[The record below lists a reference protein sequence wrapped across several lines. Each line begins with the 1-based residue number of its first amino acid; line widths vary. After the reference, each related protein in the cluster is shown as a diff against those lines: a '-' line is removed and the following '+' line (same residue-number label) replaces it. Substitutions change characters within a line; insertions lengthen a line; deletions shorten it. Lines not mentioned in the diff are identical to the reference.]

1 MVTPDIVITIGR
13 QMGSGGHELGRRL
26 ASRLGIEF
34 YDKELLMQA
43 ACDAGLCPDFFR
55 DSDEKRPSFV
65 GGFFASF
72 PGASPMAYYDG
83 GGFGGGDD
91 ALYKAQCDFV
101 RRVASR
107 GSCVIVGRSADYIL
121 RDHPRVANIF
131 VSATKDDC
139 IARVCKRRPEVA
151 ADQARA
157 IVEKTNKARAAFY
170 NFYSDKQWGEAAS
183 YDLTVSTSAMDIDDL
198 VEVVIAYLQRRFG
211 IQIN

>member
-1 MVTPDIVITIGR
+1 MVTPDIVVTIGR

-43 ACDAGLCPDFFR
+43 AFDAGLCPDFFR

-65 GGFFASF
+65 GGFFSGF
-72 PGASPMAYYDG
+72 LGAGPMAYYDG
-83 GGFGGGDD
+83 GGLGGGDD

-121 RDHPRVANIF
+121 RDHPRVASIF
-131 VSATKDDC
+131 VSAAKDDC
-139 IARVCKRRPEVA
+139 IERVCKRRPEVTV
-151 ADQARA
+151 DQARA
-157 IVEKTNKARAAFY
+157 TVEKTNKARAAFY
-170 NFYSDKQWGEAAS
+170 NFYSDKQWGEAVS

-198 VEVVIAYLQRRFG
+198 VEVVIVYLQRRFG

>member
-1 MVTPDIVITIGR
+1 MITPDIVVTIGR

-65 GGFFASF
+65 GGFFANFAGS
-72 PGASPMAYYDG
+72 GPMTYYDG
-83 GGFGGGDD
+83 GGFGGGDG

-121 RDHPRVANIF
+121 RDHPRVASIF

-139 IARVCKRRPEVA
+139 IKRVCKRKPDVTV
-151 ADQARA
+151 DQARA

-183 YDLTVSTSAMDIDDL
+183 YDLTVSTSAMDIDNL
-198 VEVVIAYLQRRFG
+198 VEVVIAYLHRRFG

>member
-26 ASRLGIEF
+26 AARLGIDF

-55 DSDEKRPSFV
+55 DSDEKRPSFA
-65 GGFFASF
+65 GGFFACF
-72 PGASPMAYYDG
+72 PGASPMAYYDA
-83 GGFGGGDD
+83 GGFGGGN

-101 RRVASR
+101 RRVAAQ

-131 VSATKDDC
+131 VSASPEDC
-139 IARVCKRRPEVA
+139 VARVCARQPGLSAE
-151 ADQARA
+151 QARG
-157 IVEKTNKARAAFY
+157 IIEKTNKARAAFY

-183 YDLTVSTSAMDIDDL
+183 YDLAANTSSMPVDDL

-211 IQIN
+211 LQVQ

>member
-1 MVTPDIVITIGR
+1 MVAPDIVVTIGR

-43 ACDAGLCPDFFR
+43 ACDAGLCPNFFR

-65 GGFFASF
+65 GGFLAGF
-72 PGASPMAYYDG
+72 PGVGPMAYYDCG
-83 GGFGGGDD
+83 GIGGSDD
-91 ALYKAQCDFV
+91 TLYKAQCDFV
-101 RRVASR
+101 HRVASR

-121 RDHPRVANIF
+121 RDYPRVVSIF

-139 IARVCKRRPEVA
+139 IRRVRERRPELT
-151 ADQARA
+151 DEQACA
-157 IVEKTNKARAAFY
+157 IVEKTDKARAAFY

-183 YDLTVSTSAMDIDDL
+183 YDLAVSTSAMNIDDL
-198 VEVVIAYLQRRFG
+198 VEVSIVYLQRRFG
-211 IQIN
+211 LQIK